1 MNVPS
6 PYCQFTLHGAAR
18 SSTTHGIGTK
28 MDSSGDTSMCCVKL
42 IDAKKYEPKGAISM
56 PIVSHLF
63 DNGKHRGRSM
73 CRCQPASREA
83 KSADF
88 CQAGPPPGAVPRPSD
103 DVAVTSLRC
112 FRHVGVQML
121 SKCVIFV
128 LFSHNGA
135 EDRPPR
141 GAVPRPGKSKKAV
154 WGSSEGSAPSGDGV
168 RKQCIGRPL
177 STQPS

>member
-1 MNVPS
+1 MVVKKIISTSRKTCKKHKSRRHSQVRWDHTNSACGTSVEVNTFARLKKRQSQFHFQTIMNAPS
-6 PYCQFTLHGAAR
+6 PYCQFTLHSAAR

-88 CQAGPPPGAVPRPSD
+88 CQAGPLRGPS
-103 DVAVTSLRC
+103 
-112 FRHVGVQML
+112 
-121 SKCVIFV
+121 
-128 LFSHNGA
+128 
-135 EDRPPR
+135 P
-141 GAVPRPGKSKKAV
+141 
-154 WGSSEGSAPSGDGV
+154 V
-168 RKQCIGRPL
+168 RAMTL
-177 STQPS
+177 